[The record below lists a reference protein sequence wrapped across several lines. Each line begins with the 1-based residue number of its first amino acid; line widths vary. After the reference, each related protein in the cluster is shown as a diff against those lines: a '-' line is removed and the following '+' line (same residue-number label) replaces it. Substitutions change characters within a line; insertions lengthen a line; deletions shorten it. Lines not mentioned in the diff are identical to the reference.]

1 MAVVPEGPRL
11 IETGK
16 LVGERV
22 ACCNRALVHEGS
34 TIRPVRTLLKDTMK
48 MLGTR
53 TVRQVKTR
61 VGDIFERTTE
71 VDFSIVSLV
80 SWSTT
85 RSWNRSP

>member
-34 TIRPVRTLLKDTMK
+34 TIRPVRTLLKDTME
-48 MLGTR
+48 MLDTR
-53 TVRQVKTR
+53 TVR
-61 VGDIFERTTE
+61 
-71 VDFSIVSLV
+71 
-80 SWSTT
+80 
-85 RSWNRSP
+85 